1 MVGLDGVAVTTIA
14 ATETGSKA
22 ARALDGLYRAHVAE
36 IYRYTYAVLGNRAD
50 AEDVT
55 QTTFVNALRALERGE
70 RPRNPSNWLIAIA
83 HNIVRQRFRQQQARP
98 IEVEL
103 DSDRVEAHQADDTSP
118 TMDELV
124 RALQRLVP
132 AQREALVLREFEGR
146 SYKEIQELLGLTAG
160 AVETLLFRA
169 RRSLAEELDNLVT
182 CERAELAM
190 SKQSDGR
197 LSRKERRRLDAHLHD
212 CPSCAHLDGKQ
223 SKYRRAFKGLA
234 LLPLPLSLT
243 LFKGT
248 PSAAAAG
255 LSTIGAGAAVAGG
268 ASVGAAGGTAGGV
281 AAGGVI
287 AKIAVVV
294 AAVSVAGGFGYE
306 GVKQVQQHVRPN
318 RPAKARNVVTTRGN
332 RSGVA
337 RRTALHGSK
346 SAKASNGSNGKAL
359 LHKRGSSHSSTG
371 QGRRTPAAP
380 GASTATPRTAKH
392 AANIPAAVPRTA
404 TVPSRGSAK
413 AGTPVASANARAAGS
428 RH

>member
-1 MVGLDGVAVTTIA
+1 MA

-70 RPRNPSNWLIAIA
+70 RPRNPSNWLITIA
-83 HNIVRQRFRQQQARP
+83 HNIVRQRFRQQQVRP

-103 DSDRVEAHQADDTSP
+103 DSDRVEAQQADDTGP

-234 LLPLPLSLT
+234 LLPIPLSLT

-248 PSAAAAG
+248 PSASAAAG
-255 LSTIGAGAAVAGG
+255 LSTIGAGGAAAVAGG
-268 ASVGAAGGTAGGV
+268 ASLGAAGGTAGGV
-281 AAGGVI
+281 VAGGVI

-294 AAVSVAGGFGYE
+294 AAVSVAGGVGYE
-306 GVKQVQQHVRPN
+306 GVKQVQQHAKPN

-332 RSGVA
+332 RPAVA
-337 RRTALHGSK
+337 GSAAHHGTK
-346 SAKASNGSNGKAL
+346 PASAKALGHTGG
-359 LHKRGSSHSSTG
+359 RSHAATG
-371 QGRRTPAAP
+371 PGRRNIAPGTTKATTHPAA
-380 GASTATPRTAKH
+380 KN
-392 AANIPAAVPRTA
+392 AARPPAASPRTA
-404 TVPSRGSAK
+404 TAPSHGNGAK
-413 AGTPVASANARAAGS
+413 AGTRTKKGRP
-428 RH
+428 

>member
-1 MVGLDGVAVTTIA
+1 MA

-55 QTTFVNALRALERGE
+55 QTTFVNALRALERGD
-70 RPRNPSNWLIAIA
+70 RPRNPSNWLITIA

-98 IEVEL
+98 IEVAL
-103 DSDRVEAHQADDTSP
+103 DSDRIEAQQADDTGP

-190 SKQSDGR
+190 SKQSDDR

-248 PSAAAAG
+248 PSASAAAAG
-255 LSTIGAGAAVAGG
+255 LSTIGAGGAAAVAGG
-268 ASVGAAGGTAGGV
+268 ASLGAAGSTAGGV
-281 AAGGVI
+281 VAGGVI

-294 AAVSVAGGFGYE
+294 AAVSVAGGVGYE
-306 GVKQVQQHVRPN
+306 GVKQVQQHAKPN

-332 RSGVA
+332 RSAVA
-337 RRTALHGSK
+337 GSAAHHGRK
-346 SAKASNGSNGKAL
+346 PANGKAL
-359 LHKRGSSHSSTG
+359 GHTGAGSHAATG
-371 QGRRTPAAP
+371 PGRRSTAPGTTKATTHPAKNAARPPAA
-380 GASTATPRTAKH
+380 S
-392 AANIPAAVPRTA
+392 PRTA
-404 TVPSRGSAK
+404 TAPSHGNGAK
-413 AGTPVASANARAAGS
+413 AGTRTKKGRP
-428 RH
+428 